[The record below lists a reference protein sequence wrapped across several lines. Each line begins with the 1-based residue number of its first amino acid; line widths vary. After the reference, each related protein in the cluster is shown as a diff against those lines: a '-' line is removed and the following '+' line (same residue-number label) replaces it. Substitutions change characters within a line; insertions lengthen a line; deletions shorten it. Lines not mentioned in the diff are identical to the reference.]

1 MTSQSNLS
9 SIEYE
14 IRDTVIVWHIL
25 DFETLFQEEIDEGEQ
40 LYIEKTSS
48 DEITAAVIR
57 FDGAPT
63 LGSEEQNHINE
74 VWSELAQAVNVE
86 RIAYAGER
94 ISMLAVKSNVEA
106 PGVEIESFADQTEAI
121 EWAQNNG

>member
-1 MTSQSNLS
+1 MTSQSSLS

-14 IRDTVIVWHIL
+14 VQDTVIVWHIL

-40 LYIEKTSS
+40 LYIDKTSS

-63 LGSEEQNHINE
+63 LGSEEQDHINE
-74 VWSELAQAVNVE
+74 VWSELAQAVDIE
-86 RIAYAGER
+86 RVAYAGDR
-94 ISMLAVKSNVEA
+94 ISTLAVKSNVEA
-106 PGVEIESFADQTEAI
+106 PGVEIESFTAQGEAV
-121 EWAQNNG
+121 EWAQNSG